1 MTTTPKA
8 HKFQLG
14 PEAPKG
20 AGAAA
25 DQAKGPK
32 PAAKA
37 PGIDTGLDTGN
48 SAELLARAAT
58 DSGETQATLLRRAR
72 RLATHY
78 GLPFD
83 TDDEAVD
90 ILRQHNIDPFQMPA
104 MMHRAALSE
113 QTQPARREKPL
124 QAPPSSPQ
132 TNLREDAPKP
142 PNISL
147 SPHQKSPA
155 GTPHAFPNAAQ
166 RSEEISALQN
176 SMTRRRRRLIQK
188 LILRLSIFIL
198 LPTLAAGYYYSFIA
212 TPMYATDTAFQI
224 TTGDSTNPSSPSM
237 FGGGQFATTPD
248 AIAVQ
253 TYLQSKEA
261 MIRLQDNEG
270 FKATF
275 SDPTIDWWQRL
286 PTEASFE
293 ETYKT
298 YLKHI
303 KIAFDPTEGMINM
316 EISSPSP
323 ELSVLFSKALL
334 TYAEQK
340 IDGLSQR
347 KQENQLSDARKSL
360 ATAEDA
366 RVDAQRHLIAL
377 QQSTLLDPEAYATSL
392 RAQISGLEE
401 KALQKTIELQ
411 AFLDNANPNSSRVA
425 GLRAE
430 IQRLQNAKR
439 ETEAKMIAQMPN
451 GMTLPELLARLQ
463 MAASDVATRDLMLQS
478 ALEQLRATQIQATS
492 QSRYLTV
499 AVEPIAP
506 QDPAYPR
513 HIHDTLLVFLI
524 LSGVY
529 LIISITASILR
540 EQIL

>member
-14 PEAPKG
+14 AKAPKS
-20 AGAAA
+20 ADVAA
-25 DQAKGPK
+25 DQAKSLK
-32 PAAKA
+32 PAAKT
-37 PGIDTGLDTGN
+37 PGIASGLDTGN
-48 SAELLARAAT
+48 ADELLARAAA
-58 DSGETQATLLRRAR
+58 DSGETHATLLRRAR

-104 MMHRAALSE
+104 MMHRAAPS
-113 QTQPARREKPL
+113 QHTQPTRSEKPL

-132 TNLREDAPKP
+132 KPFRKDAPKP

-147 SPHQKSPA
+147 SPGQKSPQ
-155 GTPHAFPNAAQ
+155 GTPHTFPNAAQ
-166 RSEEISALQN
+166 RSEEILALQK
-176 SMTRRRRRLIQK
+176 SMTRRRLIQK

-224 TTGDSTNPSSPSM
+224 TTGDNTNPSSPSM
-237 FGGGQFATTPD
+237 FGGSQFATTPD

-275 SDPTIDWWQRL
+275 SDPAIDWWQRL
-286 PTEASFE
+286 PAEASFE

-360 ATAEDA
+360 ATAEEA
-366 RVDAQRHLIAL
+366 RVDAQRQLIAL

-540 EQIL
+540 EQIS

>member
-1 MTTTPKA
+1 
-8 HKFQLG
+8 
-14 PEAPKG
+14 
-20 AGAAA
+20 
-25 DQAKGPK
+25 
-32 PAAKA
+32 
-37 PGIDTGLDTGN
+37 
-48 SAELLARAAT
+48 
-58 DSGETQATLLRRAR
+58 
-72 RLATHY
+72 
-78 GLPFD
+78 
-83 TDDEAVD
+83 
-90 ILRQHNIDPFQMPA
+90 
-104 MMHRAALSE
+104 
-113 QTQPARREKPL
+113 
-124 QAPPSSPQ
+124 
-132 TNLREDAPKP
+132 
-142 PNISL
+142 
-147 SPHQKSPA
+147 
-155 GTPHAFPNAAQ
+155 
-166 RSEEISALQN
+166 
-176 SMTRRRRRLIQK
+176 MTRRRRRLIQK

-261 MIRLQDNEG
+261 MIHLQDNEG

-540 EQIL
+540 EQIS

>member
-14 PEAPKG
+14 AKAPKG
-20 AGAAA
+20 ADVAA

-32 PAAKA
+32 PAAKT
-37 PGIDTGLDTGN
+37 PGITSGLDSGN
-48 SAELLARAAT
+48 AEELLARSAA
-58 DSGETQATLLRRAR
+58 DSGETHATLLRRAR

-104 MMHRAALSE
+104 MMHRAAPS
-113 QTQPARREKPL
+113 QHTQPTRSEKPL

-132 TNLREDAPKP
+132 KPFRKDAPKP

-147 SPHQKSPA
+147 SPGQKSPQ
-155 GTPHAFPNAAQ
+155 GTPHTFPNAAQ
-166 RSEEISALQN
+166 RSEEILALQK
-176 SMTRRRRRLIQK
+176 SMTRRRLIQK
-188 LILRLSIFIL
+188 LFLRLSIFIL

-224 TTGDSTNPSSPSM
+224 TTGDNTNPSSPSM
-237 FGGGQFATTPD
+237 FGGSQFATTPD

-275 SDPTIDWWQRL
+275 SDPAIDWWQRL
-286 PTEASFE
+286 PAEASFE

-360 ATAEDA
+360 ATAEEA
-366 RVDAQRHLIAL
+366 RVDAQRQLIAL

-451 GMTLPELLARLQ
+451 GMTLPELLARLK

-540 EQIL
+540 EQIS

>member
-1 MTTTPKA
+1 
-8 HKFQLG
+8 
-14 PEAPKG
+14 
-20 AGAAA
+20 
-25 DQAKGPK
+25 
-32 PAAKA
+32 
-37 PGIDTGLDTGN
+37 
-48 SAELLARAAT
+48 
-58 DSGETQATLLRRAR
+58 
-72 RLATHY
+72 
-78 GLPFD
+78 
-83 TDDEAVD
+83 
-90 ILRQHNIDPFQMPA
+90 
-104 MMHRAALSE
+104 
-113 QTQPARREKPL
+113 
-124 QAPPSSPQ
+124 
-132 TNLREDAPKP
+132 
-142 PNISL
+142 
-147 SPHQKSPA
+147 
-155 GTPHAFPNAAQ
+155 
-166 RSEEISALQN
+166 
-176 SMTRRRRRLIQK
+176 MTRRRRRLIQK

-224 TTGDSTNPSSPSM
+224 TTGDNTNPSSPSM
-237 FGGGQFATTPD
+237 FGGSQFATTPD

-275 SDPTIDWWQRL
+275 SDPAIDWWQRL
-286 PTEASFE
+286 PAEASFE

-360 ATAEDA
+360 ATAEEA
-366 RVDAQRHLIAL
+366 RVDAQRQLIAL

-540 EQIL
+540 EQIS